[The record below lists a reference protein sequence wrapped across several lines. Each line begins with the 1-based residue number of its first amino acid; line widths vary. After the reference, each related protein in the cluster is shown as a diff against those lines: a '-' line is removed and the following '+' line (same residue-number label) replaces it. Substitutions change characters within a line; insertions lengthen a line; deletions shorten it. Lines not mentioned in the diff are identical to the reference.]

1 MENANTEDALLMT
14 EGPNLYE
21 FEKPLNFHHS
31 KTRQPSFKISSPEMA
46 EQRAR
51 SKSNS
56 QVITPLLKSQH
67 NLPDSINN
75 MIESSHLT
83 KTFLTVEEPSSN
95 QEHSMPGMEEDD
107 VNEENLSNATK
118 ENEEDDEEYSEIS
131 SVIMEEE
138 EEDEMAEEFEERSGS
153 DIEKDKETSKTNE
166 NNEELLENQE
176 KIPKELENEEKI
188 VKEDTFKEKETH
200 RNTEILSENDSKDHI
215 DLETVWN
222 NADPRLG
229 SSHKLRYSEK
239 YRNVQLILYP
249 DDSFKSLW
257 DIFLV
262 LILAYTCIIMP
273 FRISFLSNE
282 DNTADWSIVDW
293 TTDSIF
299 YGDILVNFVSAYY
312 DDEDELVVSKKS
324 IAWHYATGWFFFDL
338 VGAFPIDQI
347 VDVNRYG
354 NLVRVSRLPRLYRLL
369 KLTRLIRLLKI
380 VKERNKIM
388 KKFVD
393 FLRISSGFERLFFSF
408 LSIFVFC
415 HISACFWYM
424 TGELNDSQDNWIT
437 RFNYVDADNFD
448 CYIASIYYIVQTVVT
463 VGYGDINSGNTI
475 ERSFS
480 CCLMFIGVFFY
491 SFTIGSLSSLISN
504 LDSNSARLDSQ
515 LNSLSQLRTQ
525 YNIDDDLYNRLKIG
539 VKFGLT
545 RYNFDKV
552 EFLNKL
558 PLNLRV
564 ELSVIM
570 HRKLVEGIDFFEN
583 RPARFIAFI
592 GPYLKAIKHGR
603 DEYIFIEGEYAD
615 HMYFIKQGSVSL
627 VLKDQHNFEYLKI
640 EKGYYFGEVFHYII
654 FFINFYYFCKKIKK
668 FNKNND
674 FVIFLG

>member
-1 MENANTEDALLMT
+1 MENANTEDALLLT

-21 FEKPLNFHHS
+21 FEKPLNFHYS
-31 KTRQPSFKISSPEMA
+31 KTRQPSFKISSPEMG

-56 QVITPLLKSQH
+56 QVITPLIKSQH
-67 NLPDSINN
+67 NLPESINN
-75 MIESSHLT
+75 IIDSSHLT

-95 QEHSMPGMEEDD
+95 QDHSMPGMEEDI
-107 VNEENLSNATK
+107 NEENLSNATK
-118 ENEEDDEEYSEIS
+118 ENEEDDDDEEEYSEIS
-131 SVIMEEE
+131 SVIMEEDE
-138 EEDEMAEEFEERSGS
+138 EEDQIAEESEEKSGS
-153 DIEKDKETSKTNE
+153 DIEKDKENKKKEEN
-166 NNEELLENQE
+166 NNEELSENKE
-176 KIPKELENEEKI
+176 KNPKEEEIEEKI
-188 VKEDTFKEKETH
+188 KKEETFKEKETH
-200 RNTEILSENDSKDHI
+200 RNTEILSENDSKEHI
-215 DLETVWN
+215 DLGMVWN
-222 NADPRLG
+222 DADPRLD
-229 SSHKLRYSEK
+229 SSNKLRNSEK

-257 DIFLV
+257 DMVLV

-273 FRISFLSNE
+273 FRIAFLSND
-282 DNTADWSIVDW
+282 DNTAIWSIVDW
-293 TTDSIF
+293 TTDSFF
-299 YGDILVNFVSAYY
+299 YGDILVNFISAYY
-312 DDEDELVVSKKS
+312 DDEDELIVSKKT
-324 IAWHYATGWFFFDL
+324 IFWHYITGWFFFDL

-437 RFNYVDADNFD
+437 RFDYVDADNFD
-448 CYIASIYYIVQTVVT
+448 SYIASIYYIVQTVVT
-463 VGYGDINSGNTI
+463 VGYGDINSGNSI

-583 RPARFIAFI
+583 RPARFLAFI

-627 VLKDQHNFEYLKI
+627 VLKDHHNFEYLKI
-640 EKGYYFGEVFHYII
+640 EKGYYFGEVYYILYYILYDI
-654 FFINFYYFCKKIKK
+654 FQNIQIY
-668 FNKNND
+668 
-674 FVIFLG
+674 

>member
-83 KTFLTVEEPSSN
+83 NTFLTVEEPSSN

-138 EEDEMAEEFEERSGS
+138 EEDEMA
-153 DIEKDKETSKTNE
+153 
-166 NNEELLENQE
+166 
-176 KIPKELENEEKI
+176 KELENEEKI
-188 VKEDTFKEKETH
+188 VKEDTFKEKDTH

-338 VGAFPIDQI
+338 VCIQI
-347 VDVNRYG
+347 V
-354 NLVRVSRLPRLYRLL
+354 
-369 KLTRLIRLLKI
+369 
-380 VKERNKIM
+380 
-388 KKFVD
+388 
-393 FLRISSGFERLFFSF
+393 
-408 LSIFVFC
+408 
-415 HISACFWYM
+415 
-424 TGELNDSQDNWIT
+424 
-437 RFNYVDADNFD
+437 
-448 CYIASIYYIVQTVVT
+448 
-463 VGYGDINSGNTI
+463 
-475 ERSFS
+475 
-480 CCLMFIGVFFY
+480 IG
-491 SFTIGSLSSLISN
+491 
-504 LDSNSARLDSQ
+504 
-515 LNSLSQLRTQ
+515 
-525 YNIDDDLYNRLKIG
+525 
-539 VKFGLT
+539 
-545 RYNFDKV
+545 
-552 EFLNKL
+552 
-558 PLNLRV
+558 
-564 ELSVIM
+564 M
-570 HRKLVEGIDFFEN
+570 
-583 RPARFIAFI
+583 
-592 GPYLKAIKHGR
+592 
-603 DEYIFIEGEYAD
+603 
-615 HMYFIKQGSVSL
+615 
-627 VLKDQHNFEYLKI
+627 
-640 EKGYYFGEVFHYII
+640 
-654 FFINFYYFCKKIKK
+654 C
-668 FNKNND
+668 
-674 FVIFLG
+674 